1 MRKKTV
7 VLFTAV
13 FMALSLVACGEG
25 KTQED
30 DHQVAETKDEEIEE
44 VNNALTSDSGNND
57 KQDGE
62 NEAVSSVEQI
72 TASSLEELNGLV
84 EQDLDN
90 RIVALSEEYEKIKT
104 EIDTYEKYLVNM
116 ESIETFYENTYLQ
129 TRDICIRMREYC
141 LDYARFIINMEG
153 GRDEKY
159 DSLEELYD
167 IVYDEGGEKIYDEIY
182 DGILDEIYD
191 MFYDGILDEAY
202 DTAEYEEWSDARSDE
217 YEEWSDAR
225 GDVYEEWS
233 DARSDIY
240 EFWSDMRG
248 EMWDAD
254 FEKAEEVI
262 QEFQDDIIEL
272 KEEN

>member
-1 MRKKTV
+1 MRKKIV
-7 VLFTAV
+7 VV
-13 FMALSLVACGEG
+13 FMAILMALSVVACGEARS
-25 KTQED
+25 QED
-30 DHQVAETKDEEIEE
+30 DSRVTEVNDNSSSDSENNNEQEDETKD
-44 VNNALTSDSGNND
+44 G
-57 KQDGE
+57 
-62 NEAVSSVEQI
+62 SSVEQI
-72 TASSLEELNGLV
+72 TASSLDELSGLV

-90 RIVALSEEYEKIKT
+90 RIAALGEEYEKIKT
-104 EIDTYEKYLVNM
+104 EIDSYDKYLANR
-116 ESIETFYENTYLQ
+116 ESIKTFYENTYLE

-141 LDYARFIINMEG
+141 LDYARFIMNMEG
-153 GRDEKY
+153 GKDEKY

-167 IVYDEGGEKIYDEIY
+167 IVYDEGGEKVYDEIY
-182 DGILDEIYD
+182 DGVLDEIYD
-191 MFYDGILDEAY
+191 VFYDGVLDEAY
-202 DTAEYEEWSDARSDE
+202 DNAEYEEWSDARSDE
-217 YEEWSDAR
+217 YEFWSDTR

-272 KEEN
+272 KEEK